1 MLLRSWLRQER
12 ESGHNAQGT
21 QALKTLA
28 ATFLGLDAKGLE
40 KASTAGE
47 IAEVRN
53 DDEDGKQD

>member
-1 MLLRSWLRQER
+1 
-12 ESGHNAQGT
+12 
-21 QALKTLA
+21 LA